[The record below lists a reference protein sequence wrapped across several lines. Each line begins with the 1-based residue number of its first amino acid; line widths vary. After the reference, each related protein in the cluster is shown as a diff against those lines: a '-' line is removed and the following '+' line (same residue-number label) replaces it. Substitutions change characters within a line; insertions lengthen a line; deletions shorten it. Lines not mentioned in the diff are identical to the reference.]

1 MTEIAPMYIIGPQTH
16 GRIGKTVWPCASH
29 WRESIENSSDDEF
42 IVSTGIEFEASQF
55 EKKVSNKRLSRS
67 RKGSP
72 RARRRLLEPGSKLN
86 IEVAEKGDVAD
97 GIKDPGMH
105 GDVQGELDCEDIG
118 MQGDKKVSV
127 RQDGK
132 TDSVR
137 QDGMKDSVRQDVF
150 QDSPEFIGRSDE
162 DM

>member
-1 MTEIAPMYIIGPQTH
+1 
-16 GRIGKTVWPCASH
+16 
-29 WRESIENSSDDEF
+29 
-42 IVSTGIEFEASQF
+42 
-55 EKKVSNKRLSRS
+55 
-67 RKGSP
+67 
-72 RARRRLLEPGSKLN
+72 
-86 IEVAEKGDVAD
+86 
-97 GIKDPGMH
+97 MH

-137 QDGMKDSVRQDVF
+137 QDGKKDSVRQDVF
-150 QDSPEFIGRSDE
+150 QDLPEFIGRSDE